1 MRASRNGNIWQH
13 VDWLT
18 IGLFLVLVIFGWL
31 NIYGASY
38 TFDQTSIFDFS
49 NRAGKQFAWIGGS
62 VLMGIIL
69 LLIDYRTYDV
79 LTYIAYGAMLLLLLA
94 TPFLAHDI
102 KGSMSWISLGPVSL
116 QPAEFAKC
124 IVALTIA
131 KYMGRYD
138 YKIRTWRDLIVPFV
152 LIGVPALIIMVLQK
166 ETGSALVFAA
176 FLLVFYRQGM
186 SGYVLWMGV
195 AAVAF
200 FIISIRWGAVA
211 LPLGTGSLGIM
222 VCMLLLTAV
231 EVYFICRDHYIRY
244 QALIMVGA
252 ITAIYGICLIINIWV
267 PLPFDWISMGIVIAL
282 VFYTIFVSLYWRKYM
297 LLILAAF
304 TLFCIGYT
312 HACDFVFTR
321 VLQPHQRIRIEVLL
335 GMKEDPA
342 GAGYNVNQAR
352 IAIGSGRFFGKG
364 YLNGTQTKLQFVPE
378 QDTDFIFCTVGEEWG
393 FVGSVGVLLVYL
405 YFILHLIE
413 IAERQRNVSTRICAY
428 SVASIFLFH
437 LTINVGMVLGLLPVI
452 GIPLPFFS
460 YGGSSLWGFT
470 MLLFILLRL
479 DAARMEQ
486 LN

>member
-1 MRASRNGNIWQH
+1 MRASRNGNILQH

-18 IGLFLVLVIFGWL
+18 IGLFLALVFFGWL

-49 NRAGKQFAWIGGS
+49 NRAGKQFTWIMGSLLLGG
-62 VLMGIIL
+62 VL
-69 LLIDYRTYDV
+69 LLIDYKTYDV
-79 LTYIAYGAMLLLLLA
+79 LAYFAYGAMLLLLLA

-102 KGSMSWISLGPVSL
+102 KGSLSWISLGPVNL

-124 IVALTIA
+124 IVALAVA

-138 YKIRTWRDLIVPFV
+138 YKIRSWRDLIVPFA

-195 AAVAF
+195 AAVAL
-200 FIISIRWGAVA
+200 FIISIRWGGTA
-211 LPLGTGSLGIM
+211 LPLGSGSTGILS
-222 VCMLLLTAV
+222 CMLLLSAV
-231 EVYFICRDHYIRY
+231 EIYFICKEHKMRW
-244 QALIMVGA
+244 QALVLTGSVVLV
-252 ITAIYGICLIINIWV
+252 YSICLIINIWV
-267 PLPFDWISMGIVIAL
+267 CVPFDWVSMGVVIAL
-282 VFYTIFVSLYWRKYM
+282 VIYNIFVSLYWRKYM
-297 LLILAAF
+297 LLIVAAF

-312 HACDFVFTR
+312 HACDFVFQK

-393 FVGSVGVLLVYL
+393 FVGSLGVLLVYL
-405 YFILHLIE
+405 FFILRLIG
-413 IAERQRNVSTRICAY
+413 IAERQRNISTQIYAY
-428 SVASIFLFH
+428 AVASIFLFH
-437 LTINVGMVLGLLPVI
+437 LIINVGMVLGLLPVI

-470 MLLFILLRL
+470 LLLFILLRL

-486 LN
+486 LR